1 MDPVDKKALD
11 PVDAPKPKPDI
22 SQWLASLPE
31 VDDEEMEEIL
41 LILGEPEDLA
51 EEEFIKLDL

>member
-1 MDPVDKKALD
+1 MDKKALD